1 MKILFRLIAA
11 SAFALGTL
19 CGAAHAR
26 DYPTRPVN
34 LVITF
39 GPGSGADTI
48 GRILA
53 DGLSKEIGTSI
64 VVENRAGAGGAV
76 GTAYT
81 ARAAADGY
89 TLMLG
94 ATPMTV
100 APHMQTSAPY
110 DAVKDFVPIIKVAEL
125 PLMLIASKNA
135 PFDSFPALVKYARS
149 HPGALTYAT
158 SGKGSPSHLSVEMLR
173 QAIDIDVRDVPYSSG
188 SQAMADTLG
197 GQVSFYFPAIT
208 AALAQVNGGAAQALA
223 IGAKQRSEKAPDVPT
238 IHDVTG
244 ADGLEVITWY
254 GLFAPAGTP
263 QAVVDK
269 VHAAASRVMQDP
281 QIRERISKTGA
292 DVAVSGPGDF
302 AKEVKMDDARYA
314 RLVRDLD
321 LSQ

>member
-1 MKILFRLIAA
+1 MNILLKLAA
-11 SAFALGTL
+11 VGVCVLGSL
-19 CGAAHAR
+19 GSAAHAQS
-26 DYPTRPVN
+26 YPSRPIS

-64 VVENRAGAGGAV
+64 VVENRVGAGGAV
-76 GTAYT
+76 GAAYA

-100 APHMQTSAPY
+100 AQHMQASATY

-125 PLMLIASKNA
+125 PLMLIASKKA
-135 PFDSFPALVKYARS
+135 PFDSFSALVKYARS
-149 HPGALTYAT
+149 HPGTLTYAT

-208 AALAQVNGGAAQALA
+208 AALAQVDGGAAQALV

-238 IHDVTG
+238 IHEATG
-244 ADGLEVITWY
+244 EDGLEVITWY

-269 VHAAASRVMQDP
+269 VHAAAARAMQDP
-281 QIRERISKTGA
+281 QIRDRIGKTGA
-292 DVAVSGPGDF
+292 DVAVSGPDAF
-302 AKEVKMDDARYA
+302 AKQVKMDDVRYA
-314 RLVRDLD
+314 KLVRDLN

>member
-1 MKILFRLIAA
+1 MKIPLRSMAA
-11 SAFALGTL
+11 GLFALAGL
-19 CGAAHAR
+19 CGAAHAQN
-26 DYPTRPVN
+26 YPTRPVN

-53 DGLSKEIGTSI
+53 DGLASEIGTSV

-76 GTAYT
+76 GAAYA

-100 APHMQTSAPY
+100 APHMQAQATY

-125 PLMLIASKNA
+125 PLMMIASRQA
-135 PFDSFPALVKYARS
+135 PFDSFPALVEYARS

-173 QAIDIDVRDVPYSSG
+173 KAIGIDVRDVPYSSG

-208 AALAQVNGGAAQALA
+208 AALAQVNGGAAQALV

-238 IHDVTG
+238 IREATG
-244 ADGLEVITWY
+244 AEGLEVITWY

-263 QAVVDK
+263 QAIVDK
-269 VHAAASRVMQDP
+269 VHAAAARVMQNP
-281 QIRERISKTGA
+281 QIRDRIAKTGA
-292 DVAVSGPGDF
+292 DVAVSGPGEF
-302 AKEVKMDDARYA
+302 AQEVKMDDARYA
-314 RLVRDLD
+314 KLVRELS